1 MYLFRLHRVFFMAF
15 SELMTNNSLQKRK
28 KGKYFI
34 AYFRCECTVLSRL
47 MSKFARSLN
56 KILEWYS
63 ITFG

>member
-1 MYLFRLHRVFFMAF
+1 MYLFRLHKAFFMAF
-15 SELMTNNSLQKRK
+15 SELMTNNGLQKRK
-28 KGKYFI
+28 KGKFFI
-34 AYFRCECTVLSRL
+34 ALFRCDCIVLSRL